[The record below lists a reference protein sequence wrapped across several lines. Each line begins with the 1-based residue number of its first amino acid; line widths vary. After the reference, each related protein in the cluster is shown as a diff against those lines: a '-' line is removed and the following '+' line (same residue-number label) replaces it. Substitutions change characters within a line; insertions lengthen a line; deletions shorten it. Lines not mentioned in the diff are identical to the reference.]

1 MTFIEHVERQWDG
14 YDERHRNKANLLI
27 HFFGVPIAW
36 LGAFQVI
43 GGLLL
48 TLLGVPGSFG
58 MLFWGLVVFGGSV
71 FVQARG
77 DAMEAVKPV
86 RPGSPAELAKSIAA
100 EQFVN
105 FPRFVLLG
113 RWLRN
118 FQSAG

>member
-14 YDERHRNKANLLI
+14 YDERHRNRTNLLI
-27 HFFGVPIAW
+27 HIVGVPIAW

-58 MLFWGLVVFGGSV
+58 MLFWGLVLFGASV
-71 FVQARG
+71 FVQTRG
-77 DAMEAVKPV
+77 DAMEAVKSVLPT
-86 RPGSPAELAKSIAA
+86 PPAELAKSVAA

-118 FQSAG
+118 FQSAA

>member
-14 YDERHRNKANLLI
+14 YDERHRNKTNLLI
-27 HFFGVPIAW
+27 HIVGVPVAW

-48 TLLGVPGSFG
+48 LLLGVPGGFG
-58 MLFWGLVVFGGSV
+58 MLFWGLVVFGVSV

-77 DAMEAVKPV
+77 DALETVKATLPAQ
-86 RPGSPAELAKSIAA
+86 PAELAKHVVA

-118 FQSAG
+118 FQSAA